1 MKIVRYIA
9 AFSLAAM
16 SMPVIAAPFA
26 PGAMPVAGPRTQMM
40 VLGTPH
46 LGEFGENFRDG
57 QLGPLLDKLAAFKP
71 DVITIEGLSGP
82 DCEMLI
88 RYKALYPGTADDYCW
103 DPAPA
108 RDATGLDM
116 PAAEA
121 AVDAALRTW
130 PKEPSAAERRH
141 LAALFLA
148 AGDRASALVQWLRL
162 PEAERHAGDG
172 LDAALVAVIEKQ
184 KMRANENYQI
194 AAVLA
199 ARLGLERVY
208 PTDDHSADRTTA
220 GFGKDYEDALRK
232 LWSAPNPFLKDYLAR
247 KGRVQS
253 PADMLAF
260 YRYMNEPKTNLGAV
274 TADMGGALKEPTA
287 PYYGRAYVGWWE
299 VRNLRMV
306 ANIRATFADK
316 PGARVLSI
324 VGATHKLY
332 FDAYLRQMA
341 GIDLVD
347 TQKALK

>member
-1 MKIVRYIA
+1 MNIA
-9 AFSLAAM
+9 RHLFALCLAAA
-16 SMPVIAAPFA
+16 SLPVVAAPFD
-26 PGAMPVAGPRTQMM
+26 PGAMQVAGPRTQML

-46 LGEFGENFRDG
+46 LGEFGESFRPEL
-57 QLGPLLDKLAAFKP
+57 LGPLLDRLAAFRP

-88 RYKALYPGTADDYCW
+88 RYKPLYPGVADDFCW

-121 AVDAALRTW
+121 AVDAALKSW
-130 PKEPSAAERRH
+130 PAQPTAGDRRH

-148 AGDRASALVQWLRL
+148 SGDRASALVQWLRL
-162 PEAERHAGDG
+162 PEAEQHAGDG

-184 KMRANENYQI
+184 RVRANENYQV

-208 PTDDHSADRTTA
+208 PTDDHSSDRTVA
-220 GFGKDYEDALRK
+220 ALGKPYEDALRK
-232 LWSAPNPFLKDYLAR
+232 LWSAPNPFLKDYLAK
-247 KGRVQS
+247 KGAVKTPDQ
-253 PADMLAF
+253 MLAF
-260 YRYMNEPKTNLGAV
+260 YRYMNDPKTNKGAV
-274 TADMGGALKEPTA
+274 TGDMGGALKEATP
-287 PYYGRAYVGWWE
+287 PYYGRQYVGWWD
-299 VRNLRMV
+299 VRNLRMI
-306 ANIRATFADK
+306 ANIRSAFADR

-332 FDAYLRQMA
+332 FDAYLRHMA
-341 GIDLVD
+341 GVDLVD
-347 TQKALK
+347 TRKALR

>member
-1 MKIVRYIA
+1 MKVARFFAFCLVA
-9 AFSLAAM
+9 ASPA
-16 SMPVIAAPFA
+16 VAAPFDPSA
-26 PGAMPVAGPRTQMM
+26 LPVAGPRTALM

-46 LGEFGENFRDG
+46 LGEFGESFRPE
-57 QLGPLLDKLAAFKP
+57 QLAPLLDRLAAFKP
-71 DVITIEGLSGP
+71 DVITIEGVSGA

-88 RYKALYPGTADDYCW
+88 RYKAVYPGTADDYCW

-121 AVDAALRTW
+121 AVDAALKNW
-130 PKEPSAAERRH
+130 PANPSAADRRH

-148 AGDRASALVQWLRL
+148 DGDRASALVQWLRL
-162 PEAERHAGDG
+162 PEAERRAGDG
-172 LDAALVAVIEKQ
+172 IDAALVAVLDKVRI
-184 KMRANENYQI
+184 RANENYQI

-220 GFGKDYEDALRK
+220 GFGKPYEDALRK
-232 LWSAPNPFLKDYLAR
+232 LWSGPNPFLKDYLAK
-247 KGRVQS
+247 KGTVQS

-260 YRYMNEPKTNLGAV
+260 YRYMNDPKTNIGAV

-287 PYYGRAYVGWWE
+287 PFYGRAYVGWWE

-332 FDAYLRQMA
+332 FDAYLRRMA
-341 GIDLVD
+341 GVDLVD
-347 TQKALK
+347 TRKALR